1 MGKVIYLKNINKI
14 GGRFMSVS
22 SAVLCPP
29 KDIEYLAH
37 EVLQSYDI
45 DTVPVDPIAIAK
57 NLGIKVYSSSFNSY
71 RGDTVL
77 GAITIH
83 EDGQGEII
91 VNKNNNYKRQRFTVA
106 HELGH
111 YFMHRVNNSNYEVVD
126 MHISS
131 GYCTNDPEEIQANDF
146 AAALLMDKY
155 MIYENLEIIKKL
167 NFSKYQSIRYL
178 ADKFKVSNQAMEYR
192 LKKLGLI

>member
-1 MGKVIYLKNINKI
+1 M
-14 GGRFMSVS
+14 
-22 SAVLCPP
+22 
-29 KDIEYLAH
+29 
-37 EVLQSYDI
+37 
-45 DTVPVDPIAIAK
+45 
-57 NLGIKVYSSSFNSY
+57 
-71 RGDTVL
+71 L

-106 HELGH
+106 HGLGH

-155 MIYENLEIIKKL
+155 KI
-167 NFSKYQSIRYL
+167 FS
-178 ADKFKVSNQAMEYR
+178 
-192 LKKLGLI
+192 